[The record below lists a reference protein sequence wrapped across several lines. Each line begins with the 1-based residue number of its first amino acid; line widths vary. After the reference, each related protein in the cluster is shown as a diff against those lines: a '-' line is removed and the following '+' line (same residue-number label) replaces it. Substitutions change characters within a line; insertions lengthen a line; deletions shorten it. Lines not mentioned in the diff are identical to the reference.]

1 LWFVVECG
9 QKGDC
14 HGELDESQLSFL
26 LVLHKLAC
34 VSISKPNVTLSTLEK
49 KIFFVPSFLFFE
61 PWTYVP
67 KRYRTPTIYLITLIG
82 NKYLNPYVYQKVFF
96 HAPDLV
102 S

>member
-26 LVLHKLAC
+26 LVLHKLAY

-49 KIFFVPSFLFFE
+49 KIFL
-61 PWTYVP
+61 
-67 KRYRTPTIYLITLIG
+67 YLRF
-82 NKYLNPYVYQKVFF
+82 YFLNPGLMYQKGTEHQQFI
-96 HAPDLV
+96 
-102 S
+102 